1 MMERM
6 ILEFAKR
13 NVREVG
19 RGIRSLFLIDP
30 TRSGM
35 SMVDELDVEDEV

>member
-1 MMERM
+1 MMGRM
-6 ILEFAKR
+6 ILEFVRR

-19 RGIRSLFLIDP
+19 RGIQWMFP
-30 TRSGM
+30 THPTWSVM